1 MLHPDSFN
9 PNFDTRLHKYF
20 SNRIKKSFDST
31 YMSPEELS
39 AAKGNKKDEITKQTF
54 NESVH
59 HENDLKIIK
68 QEGLNTGSVD
78 SSAMVDQMLE
88 KRLNR
93 EAVIDT
99 EDKTKA

>member
-1 MLHPDSFN
+1 
-9 PNFDTRLHKYF
+9 
-20 SNRIKKSFDST
+20 
-31 YMSPEELS
+31 MSPEELS
-39 AAKGNKKDEITKQTF
+39 AVKGNKKDEALKQTF
-54 NESVH
+54 NESIH
-59 HENDLKIIK
+59 HENDLKVIK
-68 QEGLNTGSVD
+68 QEGLNTDSVD